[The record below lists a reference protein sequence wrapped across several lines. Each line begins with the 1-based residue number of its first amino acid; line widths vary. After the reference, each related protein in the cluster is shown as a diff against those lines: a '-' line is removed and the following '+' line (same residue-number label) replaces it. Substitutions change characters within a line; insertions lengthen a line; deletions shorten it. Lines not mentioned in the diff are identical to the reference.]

1 MDIKQKAPFELRQLM
16 CHIVSLISIIGFI
29 LDASCAV
36 SEERGYAYLCGRT
49 YERTNTW
56 NGCTRYATLSGTSFQ
71 VWKCPQ
77 DDCVTAVNASRYFVR
92 YRLVKQRPVSYIKA
106 PIPDESENPANDVKK
121 IEIVQRNFGQFESPT
136 QGEFGIGR
144 GGRDVQRMEARILPF
159 VVKNPHSKADMYC
172 ILVAF
177 FENSDFVVAT
187 YVNLNTGK
195 IVIDFQ
201 EISDSGWMLLAEESR
216 YPFLL
221 PTECA
226 KQDEILVRYGDVKRQ
241 HSPPKKVIPVQ
252 PLPEVQV
259 IVPDL

>member
-1 MDIKQKAPFELRQLM
+1 MDIKQKAPFVLRQRM

-121 IEIVQRNFGQFESPT
+121 LRLCNV
-136 QGEFGIGR
+136 
-144 GGRDVQRMEARILPF
+144 
-159 VVKNPHSKADMYC
+159 
-172 ILVAF
+172 ILVNLSLRLK
-177 FENSDFVVAT
+177 EN
-187 YVNLNTGK
+187 
-195 IVIDFQ
+195 
-201 EISDSGWMLLAEESR
+201 
-216 YPFLL
+216 
-221 PTECA
+221 
-226 KQDEILVRYGDVKRQ
+226 LVLVEGDVTFREWRQ
-241 HSPPKKVIPVQ
+241 GSCRLLLKTLIPRRTCIAYLLLFLKTVI
-252 PLPEVQV
+252 LS
-259 IVPDL
+259 